1 MAQPTLGVLFGGKS
15 NEHDVSLSSAASVI
29 PTLDR
34 LGIPRLAVWMDR
46 SGRPFLFF
54 GDVSALAGGES
65 TADPSAFA
73 PADFV
78 QGGVLARDGRGFL
91 PLSGVF
97 LATHGGTTED
107 GRLQGM
113 LDLLGISYAGSGAES
128 CAVSMNKALCK
139 TVLAAAGIPVASGF
153 AASVGDGADDVVSR
167 VEATLPY
174 PVFVKPAR
182 SGSSVGAGIARDRA
196 ELCARIAAAK
206 ETDRLIL
213 FEPLFVGREIEVGVL
228 ADETGVPQASPPGE
242 LFYDAGF
249 YDYQT
254 KYAIGARIAVPADLS
269 PALSGRLRAL
279 SLAAFSALGCRH
291 YARVDFF
298 LSGGETVLLNEV
310 NALPGL
316 TDKSMFPRLAAAMGV
331 PFPALIRRLA
341 AFATEGAP

>member
-15 NEHDVSLSSAASVI
+15 NEYEVSLLSAAAVVR
-29 PTLDR
+29 TLDG
-34 LGIPRLAVWMDR
+34 LGIPRLALWMDR
-46 SGRPFLFF
+46 DGRPFLFS
-54 GDVSALAGGES
+54 GDVSALSGGVS
-65 TADPSAFA
+65 TDDPSRFA
-73 PADFV
+73 PADLV
-78 QGGVLARDGRGFL
+78 RDGVLLRDGRGFL
-91 PLSGVF
+91 PLSGAL

-128 CAVSMNKALCK
+128 CAVTMNKALTK
-139 TVLAAAGIPVASGF
+139 TVLSAAGIPVAAGF
-153 AASVGDGADDVVSR
+153 AASVGDGADGVIRR
-167 VEATLPY
+167 VESALPY

-182 SGSSVGAGIARDRA
+182 SGSSVGAGIARDRS

-213 FEPLFVGREIEVGVL
+213 FEPLIVGREIEVGVL
-228 ADETGVPQASPPGE
+228 ADEAGNPQASPPGE

-249 YDYQT
+249 YDYRT
-254 KYAIGARIAVPADLS
+254 KYSVGANAAVPADLS
-269 PALSGRLRAL
+269 PALSGRLRELA
-279 SLAAFSALGCRH
+279 LAAFSTLGCRH

-298 LSGGETVLLNEV
+298 LSNGGKLLLNEV

-331 PFPALIRRLA
+331 PFPALVRRLA
-341 AFATEGAP
+341 AFATEDAS

>member
-1 MAQPTLGVLFGGKS
+1 MAKPTLGVLFGGKS
-15 NEHDVSLSSAASVI
+15 NEHEVSLLTAASVI
-29 PTLDR
+29 PALDR
-34 LGIPRLAVWMDR
+34 LGIPRLALWMDR
-46 SGRPFLFF
+46 DGRPFLFS
-54 GDVSALAGGES
+54 GDVSALADGVLP
-65 TADPSAFA
+65 ADPSALA
-73 PADFV
+73 PADLV
-78 QGGVLARDGRGFL
+78 RGGVFRRDGRGFL

-97 LATHGGTTED
+97 LATHGGATED

-113 LDLLGISYAGSGAES
+113 LDLLTLSYAGSGAES
-128 CAVSMNKALCK
+128 CAVTMNKALCK

-153 AASVGDGADDVVSR
+153 AATVGDGADGVIRR
-167 VEATLPY
+167 VEETLPY

-196 ELCARIAAAK
+196 ELSLRIDAAK

-228 ADETGVPQASPPGE
+228 ADENGVPQASPPGE

-249 YDYQT
+249 YDYRT
-254 KYAIGARIAVPADLS
+254 KYAVGAKVAVPADLS

-279 SLAAFSALGCRH
+279 SLAAFSALRCRH

-298 LSGGETVLLNEV
+298 LSHDGTLVLNEV